1 MAITYFTTVLKAI
14 AVIPDGNDASDNEPE
29 TQNITALV
37 TFTPSI
43 REAQLTID
51 SALTTV
57 RLEPIIGRLEEDGV
71 LKTLDSTI
79 GVGLICGDDAEGE
92 PLYGLTYKVE
102 FDKVVYNK
110 QRSQKIEPF
119 KFLAP
124 TTADTVNLAEV
135 ERIA

>member
-1 MAITYFTTVLKAI
+1 MALSYFTAVLKAV
-14 AVIPDGNDASDNEPE
+14 AVISDGNDTADNEPE

-79 GVGLICGDDAEGE
+79 GVGLMCGDDTEGE
-92 PLYGLTYKVE
+92 PLHGLTYKVE
-102 FDKVVYNK
+102 FSHAVYNK
-110 QRSQKIEPF
+110 QRSQRIEPF
-119 KFLAP
+119 SFLAP
-124 TTADTVNLAEV
+124 TAAATLNLAEV
-135 ERIA
+135 ERT